1 MFGTFRT
8 RIIVGLCCLFF
19 LLDSF
24 KQMIFQNEHP
34 SFYVIIDT
42 KVSFFNC
49 MAE

>member
-8 RIIVGLCCLFF
+8 RIIVGLCCFF

-24 KQMIFQNEHP
+24 KQMIFQNEQL

-42 KVSFFNC
+42 KVRFF
-49 MAE
+49 